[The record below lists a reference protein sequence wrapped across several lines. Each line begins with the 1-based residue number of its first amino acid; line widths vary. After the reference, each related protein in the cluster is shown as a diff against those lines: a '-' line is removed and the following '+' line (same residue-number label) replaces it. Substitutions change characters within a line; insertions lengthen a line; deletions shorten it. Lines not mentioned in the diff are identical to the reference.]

1 MEENDM
7 IQEVL
12 QKVMSRQNLERDEAR
27 TVMNALMSG
36 EFNDAQ
42 IAAFLIAMRMKG
54 ETAAEVAG
62 FAEAMRSKATPVKTR
77 HADAID
83 VCGTGGDGKHTYNIS
98 TIVSFV
104 VAGAGVPV
112 AKHGNRS
119 VSSNCGSA
127 DVLAELGVNIN
138 LNAEQMGTCLD
149 EIGIAF
155 LFAPAL
161 HGAMKF
167 AAPARKA
174 LGLKTVFNI
183 LGPMTNPA
191 GVKRQ
196 FTGVFDRNLPMLMA
210 TVLRE
215 LGTTRALIVHGEDGL
230 DEVTLHDRTY
240 AVELKYGEIRELLL
254 SPEDFKMRRVEGSIR
269 SDGDVKK
276 NAEMVLQVLDGKA
289 SLVRDTVLVNAACAL
304 MVAEKVKTLRE
315 GMHAARHSI
324 DSGAALDKL
333 NRLRSFSQSVA
344 SKPAHS

>member
-1 MEENDM
+1 M
-7 IQEVL
+7 IQNIL
-12 QKVMSRQNLERDEAR
+12 QKVMNRQNLEREEAR
-27 TVMNALMSG
+27 SVMDALMSG

-42 IAAFLIAMRMKG
+42 IAAFLVAMRMKG
-54 ETAAEVAG
+54 ETTAEVTG

-83 VCGTGGDGKHTYNIS
+83 VCGTGGDGKHTFNIS

-138 LNAEQMGTCLD
+138 LNAEQMGMCLD

-167 AAPARKA
+167 AAPTRKA
-174 LGLKTVFNI
+174 IGVKTVFNI
-183 LGPMTNPA
+183 LGPITNPA

-196 FTGVFDRNLPMLMA
+196 FTGVFDRHLPMLMA

-215 LGTTRALIVHGEDGL
+215 LGTTRALIVHSEDGL
-230 DEVTLHDRTY
+230 DEVSLHDRTY
-240 AVELKYGEIRELLL
+240 AVELHNGEIREFHL
-254 SPEDFKMRRVEGSIR
+254 SPEDFKLRRVEGSLR

-276 NAEMVLQVLDGKA
+276 NADIALQVLDGKA

-304 MVAEKVKTLRE
+304 MVAEKVKMPRE
-315 GMHAARHSI
+315 GMHLARQSI

-344 SKPAHS
+344 SKSSNS

>member
-1 MEENDM
+1 M
-7 IQEVL
+7 IQNIL
-12 QKVMSRQNLERDEAR
+12 QKVMDRQNLERDEAR
-27 TVMNALMSG
+27 AVINAIMSG

-42 IAAFLIAMRMKG
+42 IAAFLVAMRMKG
-54 ETAAEVAG
+54 ETAEEVTG

-77 HADAID
+77 HTDVID
-83 VCGTGGDGKHTYNIS
+83 VCGTGGDGKHTFNIS

-127 DVLAELGVNIN
+127 DVLAQLGVNIN
-138 LNAEQMGTCLD
+138 LTAEQMGTCLD

-161 HGAMKF
+161 HGAMKH
-167 AAPARKA
+167 AAATRKA
-174 LGLKTVFNI
+174 IGVKTVFNI
-183 LGPMTNPA
+183 LGPITNPA

-196 FTGVFDRNLPMLMA
+196 FIGVFDRQLPMLLA

-215 LGTTRALIVHGEDGL
+215 LGTARAMIVHGEDGL
-230 DEVTLHDRTY
+230 DEVTLQERTY
-240 AVELKYGEIRELLL
+240 AVELLDGEIREFHLA
-254 SPEDFKMRRVEGSIR
+254 PEDFKLRRVEGLDR

-276 NAEMVLQVLDGKA
+276 NADMALQVLDGRA
-289 SLVRDTVLVNAACAL
+289 GVLRDTVLVNAACAL
-304 MVAEKVKTLRE
+304 LTAEKVKTLRE
-315 GMHAARHSI
+315 GMHGARQSI

-333 NRLRSFSQSVA
+333 NRLRSFSQSAA
-344 SKPAHS
+344 STPAAS

>member
-1 MEENDM
+1 M
-7 IQEVL
+7 IQNIL
-12 QKVMSRQNLERDEAR
+12 QKVMNRQDLERDEAR
-27 TVMNALMSG
+27 AVMNAIMSG

-42 IAAFLIAMRMKG
+42 IAAFLVAMRMKG
-54 ETAAEVAG
+54 ETTAEVTG

-83 VCGTGGDGKHTYNIS
+83 VCGTGGDGKHTFNIS

-127 DVLAELGVNIN
+127 DVLAELGVNID
-138 LNAEQMGTCLD
+138 LNAEQMGMCLD
-149 EIGIAF
+149 EIGMAF

-161 HGAMKF
+161 HSAMKF
-167 AAPARKA
+167 AAPTRKA
-174 LGLKTVFNI
+174 IGVKTVFNI
-183 LGPMTNPA
+183 LGPITNPV

-196 FTGVFDRNLPMLMA
+196 FTGVFDRHLPMLMA

-240 AVELKYGEIRELLL
+240 AVELLNGEIREFHL
-254 SPEDFKMRRVEGSIR
+254 SPEDFKLRRVEGSLR

-276 NAEMVLQVLDGKA
+276 SAETILQVLDGKA
-289 SLVRDTVLVNAACAL
+289 GLVRDTVLVNAACAL
-304 MVAEKVKTLRE
+304 MVAERVKTPRE
-315 GMHAARHSI
+315 GMHMARQSI

-333 NRLRSFSQSVA
+333 EKLKSFSKTIA
-344 SKPAHS
+344 A